1 MSQDPAMP
9 LTMSRLLR
17 LAPGPVSVSII
28 CAMLS
33 AGLSILPLWL
43 IYRMVVELEGT
54 SPSMTV
60 IWQQTGLIAL
70 VLLLRWALMAVSHVQ
85 AHKGAFRIQ
94 HRLKM
99 AMARRLG
106 EVPLSFFSGRG
117 SGALRRVINDDANSM
132 EGFFA
137 HMLPDIAA
145 SATVPVLAAALLMVV
160 DWPLGLAAVAPLP
173 LALLGQWWFM
183 RNSGERMRQWN
194 ELQQRIAGQVSEY
207 IRGIHLIKTFGL
219 SARSFGELAQA
230 IRGAVDW
237 VSDFARQSSRAWVV
251 FVALLGAGL
260 AVVAPLG
267 AWRVLSHDLEVST
280 LVLFLLVAPTVL
292 SPLLRLTFAIG
303 EQAQRQEALKRIG
316 EILEAP
322 ALQQAHADDLPE
334 TDLEIEFRN
343 VSQRYHDN
351 WVLDNVSFTAK
362 TGQMTAIVGASGA
375 GKSTLLRV
383 IARLY
388 EYQQGDILVGGREIK
403 DWPLDEL
410 LQRFSVVLQDVFLF
424 HGTVR
429 DNLRM
434 ARPSASDNDIEQAAR
449 AARAHEFIA
458 GLPDGYDTNIGEL
471 GSHLSGGERQRIS
484 IARALLKDAPILLL
498 DEATASIDAENEVYI
513 QQALN
518 RLCRN
523 RTVLM
528 IAHRLGTIK
537 HADRIVVMD
546 EGRVVGCGRHEQ
558 LLGSCEVY
566 RRLWDADQ
574 RARNWTLGSTAGGV
588 ET

>member
-1 MSQDPAMP
+1 MTPDPVTP
-9 LTMSRLLR
+9 LSLTRLLG
-17 LAPGPVSVSII
+17 LAPGPVAVSIV
-28 CAMLS
+28 CAMLA

-43 IYRMVVELEGT
+43 IYRMVVELEGV
-54 SPSMTV
+54 SPSMTF
-60 IWQQTGLIAL
+60 IWQQIALIAL
-70 VLLLRWALMAVSHVQ
+70 VLMLRWALMAVSHVQ

-94 HRLKM
+94 HRLKL
-99 AMARRLG
+99 AMVRRLG

-117 SGALRRVINDDANSM
+117 SGPLRRVVNDDANSM

-145 SATVPVLAAALLMVV
+145 SATVPVLAAALLMAV

-183 RNSGERMRQWN
+183 RGSGKRMRQWS

-207 IRGIHLIKTFGL
+207 IRGIHLIKTYGL
-219 SARSFGELAQA
+219 SARSFGELALA

-237 VSDFARQSSRAWVV
+237 VSGFARQSSGAWVV
-251 FVALLGAGL
+251 FVALLGSGL
-260 AVVAPLG
+260 VIVAPWG
-267 AWRVLSHDLEVST
+267 AWRALNQDLELST

-292 SPLLRLTFAIG
+292 SPLLRLTFAVG

-316 EILEAP
+316 DILEAP
-322 ALQQAHADDLPE
+322 PLQQAHADGLPA
-334 TDLEIEFRN
+334 TGLAIEFRN

-351 WVLDNVSFTAK
+351 WVLDGVSFTASA
-362 TGQMTAIVGASGA
+362 GQLTAIVGASGA
-375 GKSTLLRV
+375 GKSTLLSV
-383 IARLY
+383 VARLY
-388 EYQQGDILVGGREIK
+388 EYQRGEILVGGREIRE
-403 DWPLDEL
+403 WPLDEL
-410 LQRFSVVLQDVFLF
+410 LQRFGVVLQEVFLF
-424 HGTVR
+424 HGSVR

-434 ARPSASDNDIEQAAR
+434 ARPSASDEDIEQAAR
-449 AARAHEFIA
+449 AARAHDFIT
-458 GLPDGYDTNIGEL
+458 GLPEGYDTDIGER
-471 GSHLSGGERQRIS
+471 GARLSGGERQRIS

-498 DEATASIDAENEVYI
+498 DEATASIDADNEVYI

-528 IAHRLGTIK
+528 IAHRLATIR

-558 LLGSCEVY
+558 LLATCEAF
-566 RRLWDADQ
+566 RRLWAADQ
-574 RARNWTLGSTAGGV
+574 QARQWTLGSTTGA
-588 ET
+588 EA